1 MIGRAAAAQA
11 EGKALNDHPALH
23 GIDPV
28 STYSPGANRTDATLS
43 QREAPRHLQAYG
55 GREAIDHVLNCVR
68 LYAETASTA
77 DWHLEKDGKIL
88 VRDKTPDTPKDAEVG
103 PKAFYDLLDAPNP
116 HMDYAELIELM
127 TIDLLMVGNAYWMKQ
142 SMTEDGKPLALYRM
156 APQYVKIV
164 PGPFGPKKY
173 EYQPP
178 GTKKPIKF
186 DPPEV
191 MHFRLPNP
199 HDAYYGLGLIQGGG
213 RIYDLELALT
223 DTEATYYEKK
233 ADPSLIVQS
242 DRRVPRDVF
251 NKLVSQMRRKY
262 SGSSNAGELMVLESG
277 LKATTL
283 STSASEALFDKI
295 TTLSRDRI
303 LAMFRVSPLLLGYT
317 SGAAADQLSNARR
330 EFDTKTIRPYL
341 TKLQRRITAGLAASY
356 GVDFVIDYNYVM
368 PVEELIKQVSGLAAI
383 PGIKVREV
391 RRLLAPLGI
400 SETTGDPEIDE
411 FIMNEP
417 QAELDSTGQ
426 GGAPDR
432 PLAGEPGRPPKGGTA
447 AFTPGGRTRA
457 TTKGRVAQPG
467 AKALDISPELRIAL
481 AADAARIAGAAEG
494 KAVTFEA
501 PANSS
506 IGRKITREQRPQAA
520 DKVQRDADI
529 EAAAAAMQRGMK
541 DAIHVLERDL
551 LDASEGKAFDPGSV
565 VSRIRKASGWG
576 AFRSMLEGAI
586 DTGAQR
592 AISAAA
598 LADAKLGRQTN
609 DLDYEAIASRV
620 IHREGGV
627 NSITDNL
634 KNEIVQKV
642 SRAVKDGKGREEVDA
657 IIRESMDFWRQ
668 SHMETVALTEA
679 VHAFNEGTLSVAEA
693 TGHTEVVV
701 FDGTDSDEAC
711 ADADGQV
718 WSIDHAR
725 DHRLEHPRC
734 RRSFAPLGGE

>member
-1 MIGRAAAAQA
+1 MSFLDVIGRAAAAQA
-11 EGKALNDHPALH
+11 EGKALSDHPVLH

-43 QREAPRHLQAYG
+43 QREAPRHMQAYG
-55 GREAIDHVLNCVR
+55 GREAIDHVMNCVR

-77 DWHLEKDGKIL
+77 DWHLERDGKLL
-88 VRDKTPDTPKDAEVG
+88 VREKTPNTPKDAEVG
-103 PKAFYDLLDAPNP
+103 PKALYDLLDAPNP
-116 HMDYAELIELM
+116 HMDYAELVELM

-142 SMTEDGKPLALYRM
+142 GVTEDGRPLALYRM

-164 PGPFGPKKY
+164 PGPFGPKRY

-178 GTKKPIKF
+178 GTKKPLKF
-186 DPPEV
+186 NPDEI

-199 HDAYYGLGLIQGGG
+199 HDAYYGMGLVQGGG

-283 STSASEALFDKI
+283 STSASEALFDKV

-303 LAMFRVSPLLLGYT
+303 LAMFRISPLLLGYT

-330 EFDTKTIRPYL
+330 EFDTKTMRPFL
-341 TKLQRRITAGLAASY
+341 TKLQKRITAGLVASY
-356 GVDFVIDYNYVM
+356 GVEFVIDYNYVM
-368 PVEELIKQVSGLAAI
+368 PLEELIKQVGSIAAL
-383 PGIKVREV
+383 PAIKVREV
-391 RRLLAPLGI
+391 RRQLAPFGI
-400 SETTGDPEIDE
+400 PESTGDEEIDE
-411 FIMNEP
+411 TILNVPGE
-417 QAELDSTGQ
+417 ELDEDGQ
-426 GGAPDR
+426 GGSPDAPL
-432 PLAGEPGRPPKGGTA
+432 PGESGRPPLVKNTTAFGT
-447 AFTPGGRTRA
+447 P
-457 TTKGRVAQPG
+457 KSNKSNPRVRRPAG
-467 AKALDISPELRIAL
+467 KALSDELRLQL
-481 AADAARIAGAAEG
+481 AEDAARIAGAAEG
-494 KAVTFEA
+494 KALAQEGNT
-501 PANSS
+501 S
-506 IGRKITREQRPQAA
+506 IGRKLTNEQRPATH

-529 EAAAAAMQRGMK
+529 EASAAAMQRGMR

-551 LDASEGKAFDPGSV
+551 LDASEGKAFDPKSV

-592 AISAAA
+592 AISAAVI
-598 LADAKLGRQTN
+598 ADAKLGRQTN

-642 SRAVKDGKGREEVDA
+642 SVAVKEGKGREEVDS

-711 ADADGQV
+711 ADADGQI

-725 DHRLEHPRC
+725 EHRLEHPRC
-734 RRSFAPLGGE
+734 RRSFTPVGGE